1 VRCRT
6 ARRAFRTPGVDP
18 GQFNVRRKKRMDQDR
33 PQSRKPG
40 RVMIVIAALIGFVV
54 VSIFVGYNIFHAKT
68 MQQEKGRSLG

>member
-1 VRCRT
+1 
-6 ARRAFRTPGVDP
+6 
-18 GQFNVRRKKRMDQDR
+18 MDQDR